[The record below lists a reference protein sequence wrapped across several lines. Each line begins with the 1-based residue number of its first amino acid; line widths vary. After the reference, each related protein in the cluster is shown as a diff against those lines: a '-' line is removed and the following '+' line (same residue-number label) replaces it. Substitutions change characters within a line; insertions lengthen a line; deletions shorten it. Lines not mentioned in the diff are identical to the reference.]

1 MTRRK
6 PRTFTPE
13 FRQMA
18 VDLALQGDQ
27 SIAQIERDLGLS
39 DGLLRQWVKK
49 HAAAKA
55 VGKTV
60 EQAADERREVKR
72 LQREVARLQE
82 EVAILKK
89 AVVIFAH
96 PSPSGSNS

>member
-39 DGLLRQWVKK
+39 DGLLRRWLKTY
-49 HAAAKA
+49 HAAKA
-55 VGKTV
+55 TGKTV
-60 EQAADERREVKR
+60 EQVADERQELARLRRENK
-72 LQREVARLQE
+72 RLQE
-82 EVAILKK
+82 ENAILKK